1 MQLKSLLMLATAL
14 CGASSHADNCEPIAQ
29 QIEARMRAG
38 GLPTPRLI
46 VVDKGTA
53 TTGRVLGSCA
63 SGNKQILQVAGPA
76 APDRPSPA
84 TDNIPTECK
93 DGRVVRGPDCSK
105 PAVAAASR

>member
-1 MQLKSLLMLATAL
+1 MQSKSLLMLATAL
-14 CGASSHADNCEPIAQ
+14 ICTSSHSDNCEPIAQ

-53 TTGRVLGSCA
+53 SAGRVMGSCA
-63 SGNKQILQVAGPA
+63 NGSKQILQVAGPA
-76 APDRPSPA
+76 SNDRPSPA
-84 TDNIPTECK
+84 SDNIPTECK

-105 PAVAAASR
+105 PAALR